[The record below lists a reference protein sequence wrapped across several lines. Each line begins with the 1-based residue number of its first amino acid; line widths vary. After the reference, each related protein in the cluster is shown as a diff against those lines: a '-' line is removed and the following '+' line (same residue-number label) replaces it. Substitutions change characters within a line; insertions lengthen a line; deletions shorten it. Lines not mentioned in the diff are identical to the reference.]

1 MGEEEFVRVLEEVKR
16 FADGKVKEALE
27 AGDYELAL
35 EYRNVVPDL
44 VRGRASMIGR
54 SEYTRFM
61 SRCMVENVREGMSMG
76 EVQEVFK
83 RCVLEWRRR
92 RGGEERK

>member
-1 MGEEEFVRVLEEVKR
+1 MGGEGFVRVLEEVKR

-35 EYRNVVPDL
+35 EYWNIVPDL

-54 SEYTRFM
+54 SEYTGFM
-61 SRCMVENVREGMSMG
+61 SRCMLENVREGMSMG

-83 RCVLEWRRR
+83 RCTLEWRRR
-92 RGGEERK
+92 KEGGEKK